1 MKYHLIF
8 VFTFLLILSVAGQT
22 DSQPVRLE
30 LDAKPNTEPFLL
42 VPMSENGLLLIL
54 KTNEF
59 EDRNSRNWGF
69 GHYDTI
75 FDLQWEFTAPLL
87 RNHEYAASSVF
98 QQQVSL
104 MFYDSRASA
113 EPNLQILTI
122 NTASKQ
128 YQLVEGNIDKRFEPY
143 RFTRQGNYCYI
154 GVNSK
159 NECKVYRVDVE
170 SGNFKELELS
180 SDGGNFIENINVDDK
195 TQEII
200 VITSSRNER
209 RRNALCLH
217 RFNRDGTET
226 SFTQLLK
233 NDNRKMITSAEY
245 VTLNEGA
252 YMILGSFTSQP
263 QRRSSMVTDA
273 DGSRSTGFYKALV
286 APDGNI
292 PQVQFYNFSDLT
304 NLENY
309 IRGPIAERR
318 QRSLKRWFQ
327 RSQAS
332 NFEHYLVM
340 HEVLKANNAFLL
352 SGEAF
357 TPDFRTV
364 TTVAYDYYGRPV
376 PRSYSV
382 FDGYR
387 YSHGVVVAFD
397 NLGHLIWD
405 NGIEMINIRTF
416 DLYPKLVLHNDV
428 DGLALAYNHEGKI
441 AWKQLQ
447 ENTTIT
453 NISYA
458 NIETSYSKDR
468 VSSEQSSRLI
478 KWYANYFL
486 ATGYQNI
493 TNNYLPEQNRRNV
506 FYVNKIAFD

>member
-1 MKYHLIF
+1 MKHYLI
-8 VFTFLLILSVAGQT
+8 VVIAFLLSLIVAGQT
-22 DSQPVRLE
+22 DSQPVRIELE
-30 LDAKPNTEPFLL
+30 SKPNTEPFML
-42 VPMSENGLLLIL
+42 VPMAGHGLLLSL

-59 EDRNSRNWGF
+59 EDRNSRIWGF

-75 FDLQWEFTAPLL
+75 FGLQWEFTVPLL
-87 RNHEYAASSVF
+87 RYQEYAASF
-98 QQQVSL
+98 HNEQQVSL

-113 EPNLQILTI
+113 ESNLQILTI

-128 YQLVEGNIDKRFEPY
+128 YHLVDGNIDKRFEPY
-143 RFTRQGNYCYI
+143 RFTRQGNHCYV

-159 NECKVYRVDVE
+159 NACKVYRIDIK
-170 SGNFKELELS
+170 SGDSIELELNS
-180 SDGGNFIENINVDDK
+180 EGGNFIENINVNDK

-217 RFNRDGTET
+217 RFNSEGNEQ
-226 SFTQLLK
+226 SFTQLIK
-233 NDNRKMITSAEY
+233 NDSRKMITSAEY
-245 VTLNEGA
+245 VPLNEGS
-252 YMILGSFTSQP
+252 YMVLGSFTSQP
-263 QRRSSMVTDA
+263 QRRASGVTDA
-273 DGSRSTGFYKALV
+273 EGSRSTGFYNVLV
-286 APDGNI
+286 GLDGNN
-292 PQVQFYNFSDLT
+292 PQVQFHNFSDLT

-309 IRGPIAERR
+309 IRGTIAERR
-318 QRSLKRWFQ
+318 QRSLRRWFQ
-327 RSQAS
+327 RSQAAS
-332 NFEHYLVM
+332 FEHYLVM
-340 HEVLKANNAFLL
+340 HEVLKANDAFLL
-352 SGEAF
+352 AGEAF

-364 TTVAYDYYGRPV
+364 TTIAYDYYGRPV

-397 NLGHLIWD
+397 SQGQLKWD

-416 DLYPKLVLHNDV
+416 DLFPRLVLHNDV

-441 AWKQLQ
+441 AWKLLQ
-447 ENTTIT
+447 EDTTIT

-468 VSSEQSSRLI
+468 VNSEQSSRLI
-478 KWYANYFL
+478 KWYGNYFL
-486 ATGYQNI
+486 ASGYQTI
-493 TNNYLPEQNRRNV
+493 TNNYLPSQNKRNV